1 MTKTRQRV
9 ASAIVFCPQNR
20 PAKVEYLHQLRN
32 ELCTNPT
39 LAPFK
44 QAVLDLPQTW
54 ALYAQVNADIA
65 ALAQGQ
71 EHIRQLSEWIED
83 DIVEPLVETM
93 SGILILPLLTIIH
106 ITQYVQYL
114 QSLQMSHAEFL
125 DDIRIGGAQGLCGG
139 LLAAM
144 AIAASRDESEMI
156 KNACTSLRLALCIG
170 ACGELGDDQE
180 NLGAST
186 VVLRIK
192 QVGQADEIVAK
203 FPGVCPC
210 SKKCAS
216 MPGC

>member
-20 PAKVEYLHQLRN
+20 PAKVEYLRQLRS
-32 ELCTNPT
+32 ELYNNPT
-39 LAPFK
+39 LAPLR
-44 QAVLDLPQTW
+44 QAVLDLLQTW
-54 ALYAQVNADIA
+54 DLYAQVNSDIA
-65 ALAQGQ
+65 ALAQGPR
-71 EHIRQLSEWIED
+71 HIGQLRDWIED
-83 DIVEPLVETM
+83 GIVEPLVETM

-114 QSLQMSHAEFL
+114 QSLRMSHAEFL
-125 DDIRIGGAQGLCGG
+125 DDIRVGGAQGLCGG

-144 AIAASRDESEMI
+144 AIASSRDEGELI

-170 ACGELGDDQE
+170 ACGELGDDQN

-203 FPGVCPC
+203 FPGVSSDRP
-210 SKKCAS
+210 
-216 MPGC
+216 